1 MTLSILQQD
10 FARNIAHLILRI
22 YESNYACTLGEAYRT
37 QEQAEWNAAKGIGI
51 KDSLHCKR
59 LAVDLMLFKDG
70 VWCTDGESY
79 RPFGEYW
86 KTLNSLNRFGGD
98 FARKDWVHF
107 EMQEGA

>member
-1 MTLSILQQD
+1 MKLSSLQST
-10 FARNIAHLILRI
+10 FAVNVALLIL
-22 YESNYACTLGEAYRT
+22 EMSKPPFTCTLGEAFRT
-37 QEQAEWNAAKGIGI
+37 SEQAAWDAARGIGI
-51 KDSLHCKR
+51 KDSQHCKR
-59 LAVDLMLFKDG
+59 LAVDLMIFHDG

-107 EMQEGA
+107 EMQEG